1 MFDHLPHTPGE
12 QEIARAFMDLQRVL
26 DRIRRG
32 ELEATDDARLRIT
45 DALDTL
51 RDLRPAA

>member
-1 MFDHLPHTPGE
+1 VFGHLTHTPGE
-12 QEIARAFMDLQRVL
+12 QELARAFMDLQRVL

>member
-1 MFDHLPHTPGE
+1 
-12 QEIARAFMDLQRVL
+12 MDLQRVL

>member
-1 MFDHLPHTPGE
+1 MFGHLTHTPGE
-12 QEIARAFMDLQRVL
+12 QELARAFMDLQRVL
-26 DRIRRG
+26 DHIRRG
-32 ELEATDDARLRIT
+32 ELEATDDERARIT

>member
-1 MFDHLPHTPGE
+1 VFGHLTHTPGE
-12 QEIARAFMDLQRVL
+12 QELARAFMDLQRVL

-32 ELEATDDARLRIT
+32 ELEASDDARTRIT

>member
-1 MFDHLPHTPGE
+1 VFGHLTHTLGE

-32 ELEATDDARLRIT
+32 ELEATDDARARIT

>member
-1 MFDHLPHTPGE
+1 VFGHLTHTPGE

-32 ELEATDDARLRIT
+32 ELEATDDARARIA